1 MSLVSAEHMLNH
13 FLMAVGIQNCP
24 TITQVFAIAVF
35 SSPEGEK
42 IELSN
47 RRCVD
52 NKKKSNKHF
61 PPLRL
66 KGKRRIQVKL
76 SKNNDSF
83 IINVIS
89 LALAL

>member
-13 FLMAVGIQNCP
+13 FLKAVGTQNCP
-24 TITQVFAIAVF
+24 TITQVFAVF

-47 RRCVD
+47 RRYVD
-52 NKKKSNKHF
+52 NIKKKSNKHF

-66 KGKRRIQVKL
+66 KGKRRIQIKP